1 MRALVV
7 YCHPSA
13 DSFTAAVR
21 GIILDKL
28 EGTGAEVSLVDLYEE
43 GFEPVLSPSEWTGY
57 LNGLPE
63 GSQLTPHCQAVRQ
76 ADTVIFVYPTWWYG
90 LPAILKGWLDRVLLP
105 DVAFRLS
112 GDGQISPALQHIRR
126 IGVFTTCGA
135 TWAVTRFVGSPGRR
149 TLLRGFRLLCAR
161 GARTVFCAHYAMDR
175 STAASR
181 ARHLQRVARAMDRL
195 IGWRER
201 A

>member
-1 MRALVV
+1 
-7 YCHPSA
+7 
-13 DSFTAAVR
+13 
-21 GIILDKL
+21 
-28 EGTGAEVSLVDLYEE
+28 
-43 GFEPVLSPSEWTGY
+43 
-57 LNGLPE
+57 
-63 GSQLTPHCQAVRQ
+63 
-76 ADTVIFVYPTWWYG
+76 
-90 LPAILKGWLDRVLLP
+90 
-105 DVAFRLS
+105 
-112 GDGQISPALQHIRR
+112 R

-195 IGWRER
+195 IEWRER